1 MVETL
6 AKWMATSEKWL
17 KNKNGM
23 GVTVKKFTK
32 KEGIFF
38 FELDVPEKYSR
49 FKGKLQSL
57 LREICE
63 QGERYMVSS
72 ISLTYV
78 SEEDRKS
85 HLQDIVTMY
94 QQKRLDL
101 LTTLIKDGV
110 EPFTVRCGEELDRK
124 SVV

>member
-23 GVTVKKFTK
+23 GVTVKRFTK
-32 KEGIFF
+32 KEGMFF

-49 FKGKLQSL
+49 FTEKLQSL

-72 ISLTYV
+72 ISL
-78 SEEDRKS
+78 
-85 HLQDIVTMY
+85 
-94 QQKRLDL
+94 
-101 LTTLIKDGV
+101 GA
-110 EPFTVRCGEELDRK
+110 C
-124 SVV
+124 

>member
-49 FKGKLQSL
+49 FKESLAKKRRRKNVGK
-57 LREICE
+57 
-63 QGERYMVSS
+63 
-72 ISLTYV
+72 
-78 SEEDRKS
+78 KN
-85 HLQDIVTMY
+85 
-94 QQKRLDL
+94 K
-101 LTTLIKDGV
+101 
-110 EPFTVRCGEELDRK
+110 K
-124 SVV
+124 SVYIVRESFNPILPQMYAVVTAESINNK